1 MCSQD
6 YVMIGAVRAHVDDK
20 KRAKYGVPPP
30 AATVQAKPRR
40 GRCMTVKHSGGG
52 HCGQTVRHTQR
63 AAPQSVDVLSS
74 PRFSGL

>member
-30 AATVQAKPRR
+30 RLLLLRSK
-40 GRCMTVKHSGGG
+40 
-52 HCGQTVRHTQR
+52 
-63 AAPQSVDVLSS
+63 LSLI
-74 PRFSGL
+74 GEDA

>member
-30 AATVQAKPRR
+30 RLLRSK
-40 GRCMTVKHSGGG
+40 
-52 HCGQTVRHTQR
+52 
-63 AAPQSVDVLSS
+63 LS
-74 PRFSGL
+74 RVGEDA